1 MTQQESVAW
10 APVQE
15 AITEYQDPAKA
26 DKITKIRRDLDET
39 TEILVSACLP
49 ACLCVSLSLSLI
61 LPAVVCQSV
70 ILKSHP
76 LFNALYRQHKT
87 IDAVLER
94 GVKLDEL
101 VERSNDLSSQS
112 KLFYKQARKTNSCCT
127 IS

>member
-15 AITEYQDPAKA
+15 AIKEYQDPAKA

-39 TEILVSACLP
+39 TEIL
-49 ACLCVSLSLSLI
+49 
-61 LPAVVCQSV
+61 
-70 ILKSHP
+70 
-76 LFNALYRQHKT
+76 HKT